1 MSLKRRR
8 LLTPDISRSANR
20 YVMSSEAQLDG
31 SGDTCSSRSSV
42 DKSQPPSPAVAAIVD
57 EAGEDDSNHSPRTM
71 TAKRAFPPPSAAAA
85 ARRTIMASV
94 GGMNIIQQRM
104 KQTQQSPPTTPNSPA
119 GGGGNM
125 RPKSK
130 LSLIRHVFK
139 TYTKGRRVVDVK
151 VRWAEGKIRDLDDY
165 LRWRKEGEE
174 DEVYDEER
182 DRDGTIAQ
190 PSPPTPL
197 KRPLSSEDAARS
209 ASSSPNPKRP
219 RSLGGADAVDAVN
232 EEDAD
237 IGEEWF
243 ASMFDFESLQCK
255 PCSKT
260 FPNAARLSAHKQMH
274 LDEMRKKRKR
284 CKVATGQKTKALPQ
298 LDGAFDVDFDSE
310 DEEEAWADNERGA
323 GLPQLD
329 GENDVMMPI
338 APASAHV
345 PGPPTTSAAAGQQ
358 QRQNGGGQSVILTT
372 SAPPSSAAASNEA
385 GAATF
390 ASSAQSNPTHV
401 FIVRTPQQQSAGAQ
415 LPASQV
421 LVKQE
426 SFQPQSSK
434 SSPTAQS
441 STASTSRSS
450 SSPVSANA
458 LPAYAKELLVLE
470 HSHPMLIKQDPVMVP
485 LSSVLPSKSGGS
497 GGDAGG
503 GSGIIAASATDAAI
517 VDQDL
522 ILPDALH
529 LFEGTPALDSS
540 DSAIQISLDDIAN
553 FAQPINTSGGGVGSG
568 SVGIG
573 GAESHASFD
582 TSIETSSF
590 LSGADAL
597 DIVSETTNGTNT
609 SGIRFVRITNHR
621 FQT

>member
-1 MSLKRRR
+1 
-8 LLTPDISRSANR
+8 
-20 YVMSSEAQLDG
+20 MSSEAQLDG
-31 SGDTCSSRSSV
+31 SADTCSSRSSV

-57 EAGEDDSNHSPRTM
+57 EAGNEDDDDSNHSPRTM
-71 TAKRAFPPPSAAAA
+71 TAKRAFPPPGAAAVAA
-85 ARRTIMASV
+85 ARKTIIASV

-104 KQTQQSPPTTPNSPA
+104 KQTQQSPSTASNSPA
-119 GGGGNM
+119 SVSPSGGGGGNM

-151 VRWAEGKIRDLDDY
+151 VRWAEGKIRDLDDH
-165 LRWRKEGEE
+165 LRLRKDGRLDDEDDDYEE
-174 DEVYDEER
+174 QN

-190 PSPPTPL
+190 TSPATPL

-209 ASSSPNPKRP
+209 ASSSPLPKRS
-219 RSLGGADAVDAVN
+219 RSDSADAVAEGAL
-232 EEDAD
+232 EESSDF
-237 IGEEWF
+237 GEEWS

-274 LDEMRKKRKR
+274 LDEMRKKKKR
-284 CKVATGQKTKALPQ
+284 CKASAGQKPKTLPQ
-298 LDGAFDVDFDSE
+298 LDGACDVDFDTDEE
-310 DEEEAWADNERGA
+310 DEGEMVGDRDAA

-329 GENDVMMPI
+329 GENDVMMPM
-338 APASAHV
+338 APAASAQV
-345 PGPPTTSAAAGQQ
+345 AGPPTTSIAASQQ
-358 QRQNGGGQSVILTT
+358 QRQNGGAQSVILTT
-372 SAPPSSAAASNEA
+372 SVASNLTATFSSSATSAAASA
-385 GAATF
+385 
-390 ASSAQSNPTHV
+390 NPTHV
-401 FIVRTPQQQSAGAQ
+401 FIVRAPQQQSAGGSLSAS
-415 LPASQV
+415 ASQV

-426 SFQPQSSK
+426 SFQQQSSK
-434 SSPTAQS
+434 SSSSPTAQS

-450 SSPVSANA
+450 SSPVSASA

-470 HSHPMLIKQDPVMVP
+470 HAHPMLIKQDPVMVP

-497 GGDAGG
+497 GGGDVSDGG
-503 GSGIIAASATDAAI
+503 MMAAAAASDAAI

-553 FAQPINTSGGGVGSG
+553 FAQPINTSGGGLG

-609 SGIRFVRITNHR
+609 SGIRFGH
-621 FQT
+621 

>member
-1 MSLKRRR
+1 
-8 LLTPDISRSANR
+8 
-20 YVMSSEAQLDG
+20 MSSEAQLDG
-31 SGDTCSSRSSV
+31 SADTCSSRSSV

-57 EAGEDDSNHSPRTM
+57 EAAAEDDSNHSPRTM
-71 TAKRAFPPPSAAAA
+71 TAKRAFPPPNAAAA
-85 ARRTIMASV
+85 ARKTIIANV
-94 GGMNIIQQRM
+94 DGMNIIQQRM
-104 KQTQQSPPTTPNSPA
+104 KQTQQSPSTSPNSPA
-119 GGGGNM
+119 SVSSGGGGGNM

-151 VRWAEGKIRDLDDY
+151 VRWAESKIRDLDEY
-165 LRWRKEGEE
+165 LRLRRDDERDEE
-174 DEVYDEER
+174 EYDEQR

-190 PSPPTPL
+190 PSPPPTPL
-197 KRPLSSEDAARS
+197 KRPLSSEDAAGS
-209 ASSSPNPKRP
+209 ASSSPKRS
-219 RSLGGADAVDAVN
+219 RSGSADTADEAN
-232 EEDAD
+232 EESAD
-237 IGEEWF
+237 VGEEWS
-243 ASMFDFESLQCK
+243 ASMFDFESLQCR

-274 LDEMRKKRKR
+274 VDEMRRKRKR
-284 CKVATGQKTKALPQ
+284 GKVATTGQKPKTLPQ
-298 LDGAFDVDFDSE
+298 LDGAFDVDFEAEDGE
-310 DEEEAWADNERGA
+310 GEEEMNDEES

-338 APASAHV
+338 APASMQV
-345 PGPPTTSAAAGQQ
+345 TGPPTTSTASQQ
-358 QRQNGGGQSVILTT
+358 QRQNGGGQSVIFTSSGQPSAVVSNV
-372 SAPPSSAAASNEA
+372 SAPFSSSVTNA
-385 GAATF
+385 GAT
-390 ASSAQSNPTHV
+390 SNPTHV
-401 FIVRTPQQQSAGAQ
+401 FIVRAPQHQNAGAS

-426 SFQPQSSK
+426 AFQQQSSK

-458 LPAYAKELLVLE
+458 LPTYAKELLVLE

-497 GGDAGG
+497 GGDESGGLGFMAAGP
-503 GSGIIAASATDAAI
+503 TDASI

-540 DSAIQISLDDIAN
+540 DSAIHISLDDIAN

-609 SGIRFVRITNHR
+609 SGIRFVH
-621 FQT
+621 